1 MKKTLIAMAVL
12 AASGASMAQ
21 SSVTLYGVA
30 DIWLG
35 SVKSEETGSAS
46 LRQTKVDSGGV
57 ATSRFGFKG
66 SEDLG
71 GGLKANFQ
79 LEQGINIDNGS
90 AQDNTKAFSRQAWV
104 GVSGGFG
111 EVQLGKVWT
120 SYDDIRSSAND
131 TFNAN
136 IAASF
141 ATWAPYN
148 DRTNNGVKYTSPS
161 FGGVSGS
168 VTYSFG
174 EDKTVANGASSLASL
189 GLQYANGP
197 IFVGFAHQAEKA
209 GPGTV
214 LAIAD
219 ALDITTVVR
228 GTKATYNLLNGSYDF
243 GVAKLVGGYNTVK
256 ATEPG
261 STGNAKA
268 KEYNLGVE
276 VPLAANLKLGAGYAN
291 SKLSFDGIDVVKT
304 KGYSAALL
312 YSLSKRTTV
321 YGALQN
327 VKSEDLVGANFEAKS
342 TLYAVGVNH
351 TF

>member
-1 MKKTLIAMAVL
+1 MKKSLIALAVL

-21 SSVTLYGVA
+21 SSVTLYGIA
-30 DIWLG
+30 DVWFG

-46 LRQTKVDSGGV
+46 VRQTKVDSGGV
-57 ATSRFGFKG
+57 STSRFGFKG

-79 LEQGINIDNGS
+79 LEQGINIDNGG

-120 SYDDIRSSAND
+120 SYDDIRLSAND

-136 IAASF
+136 IAASR
-141 ATWAPYN
+141 ATWAPYS
-148 DRTNNGVKYTSPS
+148 DRTNNGIKYTSPT
-161 FGGVSGS
+161 FGGISGS

-174 EDKTVANGASSLASL
+174 EDKTSTNGASSLASL

-197 IFVGFAHQAEKA
+197 VFVGFAHQAEKA
-209 GPGTV
+209 GTGTQ
-214 LAIAD
+214 LAIAEF
-219 ALDITTVVR
+219 LGITPVVV

-243 GVAKLVGGYNTVK
+243 GVAKVVGGYNTGKLTV
-256 ATEPG
+256 PG
-261 STGNAKA
+261 VAGDLKA

-291 SKLSFDGIDVVKT
+291 SKVSDTGTDVFKT

-321 YGALQN
+321 YGVVQN
-327 VKSEDLVGANFEAKS
+327 TKSEDLVGASYEAKT

-351 TF
+351 SF